1 VEFPTGGGLNAPA
14 GFKWEVKYFMGQ
26 FVIRLGAPGIFGLMG
41 LALIFTGHGWWALLA
56 WVVAV
61 IIAVAGYYF
70 S

>member
-1 VEFPTGGGLNAPA
+1 
-14 GFKWEVKYFMGQ
+14 MGQ